1 MSTVAYVVSTSTGT
15 VVVARTA
22 ALEMTG
28 NVDLHTRY
36 VTALRRQTKT
46 AEPPPPDAFSCPY
59 CSHQGRIFQTDD
71 QLYDHATV
79 EHASILQSM
88 APDQARAQ
96 LRDAALRM

>member
-1 MSTVAYVVSTSTGT
+1 MSTVAFVVLTATGIPAAE
-15 VVVARTA
+15 VA

-46 AEPPPPDAFSCPY
+46 AEPPPSDAISCPY
-59 CSHQGRIFQTDD
+59 CTHQGRIFQTDD

-79 EHASILQSM
+79 EHGSILESM
-88 APDQARAQ
+88 TPDEARAQ

>member
-1 MSTVAYVVSTSTGT
+1 VSIVAYVVSTSTGF
-15 VVVARTA
+15 VVARAA

-28 NVDLHTRY
+28 NVDLHSRY

-46 AEPPPPDAFSCPY
+46 AEPPPSDALSCPY

-88 APDQARAQ
+88 APGQARAQ